1 MNYLHR
7 FNPERFLVRD
17 NGKTHFKHHPK
28 VTPFGT
34 GKRKCLGEALAKAQL
49 YLFFTRLM
57 QRYNV
62 VKVNEDINL
71 DEGGCDGFINYPQ
84 DYAVQFVPR
93 GKRY

>member
-1 MNYLHR
+1 
-7 FNPERFLVRD
+7 
-17 NGKTHFKHHPK
+17 
-28 VTPFGT
+28 
-34 GKRKCLGEALAKAQL
+34 
-49 YLFFTRLM
+49 M

-62 VKVNEDINL
+62 VEVNEDINL